1 VNANRA
7 ARTIAVR
14 VTTREPSPGN
24 DRGAGRTGLGAAT
37 ADDVIHAGSVSHA
50 LRAGRAVTGSAG
62 VDAPPRA
69 RGAASTG
76 AAGVAKPTAAQAA
89 RALRRTVPVSAE
101 ALPGRVLPAAE
112 ERSLATPVI
121 GYLSLPDPVS
131 TEASRQSE
139 LIEASCTLRG
149 WTLLETVRDRER
161 GRILERS
168 GLRYALER
176 IARKRADVL
185 LVGEMRRLSRSIVD
199 LGTLMAWFLDI
210 DATLIALDLPIDT
223 STASGREVAST
234 LIALADWERERIARR
249 TRRGL
254 AEVRAHGQPV
264 GRPAVGDDPELLE
277 RIWAMRQTSMTLR
290 AIAERLNAER
300 VPTLRGGAE
309 WRPSSIQTALGYRRP
324 GPRDHLPSPRAP
336 RQR

>member
-1 VNANRA
+1 M
-7 ARTIAVR
+7 
-14 VTTREPSPGN
+14 
-24 DRGAGRTGLGAAT
+24 
-37 ADDVIHAGSVSHA
+37 
-50 LRAGRAVTGSAG
+50 TGSAG

-161 GRILERS
+161 GRILERP

-249 TRRGL
+249 TRCGL